1 MKLNMTLIVPVLL
14 ATAVVARAGTPDEA
28 YWAAPGDTNMPSAP
42 AQPHASTATLHVA
55 AAPAATS
62 APGAPAI
69 DPHTMAA
76 APTAT
81 SAASAPATTP
91 LIIAAAQAAADTSV
105 NIKDFAFAP
114 TATTVTVGT
123 TVHWKNFD
131 GEPHTVRSVDASFR
145 SDPLDQNDSY
155 SVKFDKPGT
164 YKYVCSIHPQMVGT
178 IVVKAAN

>member
-1 MKLNMTLIVPVLL
+1 MKLNITLIVPVLL
-14 ATAVVARAGTPDEA
+14 AAAVVARAGTPDEA

-42 AQPHASTATLHVA
+42 APARSPAATPPVA
-55 AAPAATS
+55 ADPAPATAAPADHAVN
-62 APGAPAI
+62 AP
-69 DPHTMAA
+69 TMA
-76 APTAT
+76 TGIT
-81 SAASAPATTP
+81 
-91 LIIAAAQAAADTSV
+91 IAAAAAADTSV

-131 GEPHTVRSVDASFR
+131 GEPHTVRSIDATFR

>member
-1 MKLNMTLIVPVLL
+1 MKLNMILIVPVLL
-14 ATAVVARAGTPDEA
+14 AAAGAVRAGTPDEG

-42 AQPHASTATLHVA
+42 APARSPAATPQVA
-55 AAPAATS
+55 AAPA
-62 APGAPAI
+62 P
-69 DPHTMAA
+69 AA
-76 APTAT
+76 AASDDHAVKAPTTAT
-81 SAASAPATTP
+81 DITVAA
-91 LIIAAAQAAADTSV
+91 AAADTSV

-123 TVHWKNFD
+123 IVHWKNLD
-131 GEPHTVRSVDASFR
+131 GEPHTVRSIDATFR

-164 YKYVCSIHPQMVGT
+164 YKYACSIHPQMVGT

>member
-1 MKLNMTLIVPVLL
+1 MKLNTTLMVPVLL
-14 ATAVVARAGTPDEA
+14 AAAVAVRAGTPDEA

-42 AQPHASTATLHVA
+42 APARSPAATAHVAAPAA
-55 AAPAATS
+55 AAPADHAVN
-62 APGAPAI
+62 
-69 DPHTMAA
+69 
-76 APTAT
+76 APTA
-81 SAASAPATTP
+81 ATGIT
-91 LIIAAAQAAADTSV
+91 IAAAAAADTSV

-123 TVHWKNFD
+123 TVHWKNLD
-131 GEPHTVRSVDASFR
+131 GEPHTVRSVDATFR
-145 SDPLDQNDSY
+145 SDALDQNDSY